1 MTIFEKTT
9 ALKKQSD
16 DVFANR
22 LCAKKIGVTF
32 QKNAIL
38 HQLNIDIPDRK
49 VSIIIG
55 PNACGKSTLLRS
67 LARLQ
72 SLSSGQVL
80 LDGKNIRQHKTR
92 AVAQQL
98 AILPQI
104 SVAPEGIRVVDLV
117 SRGRTPY
124 QSALSQWSQ
133 EDTDKVTYALE
144 VTGMSEFAERPL
156 ESLSGGQRQRAWI
169 AMSLAQDTDLLL
181 LDEPTT
187 FLDLPHQI
195 EVLQLSAKLNREQ
208 QRTIVMVL
216 HDINLAARYGDHLI
230 AMKDGA
236 IYAQGSPDEV
246 INQRTIKQIFGLD
259 CHIIRDPSHGT
270 PHVIPF

>member
-1 MTIFEKTT
+1 MITIEEH
-9 ALKKQSD
+9 D
-16 DVFANR
+16 DCIVANR
-22 LCAKKIGVTF
+22 LSAKDIGVTL
-32 QKNAIL
+32 QKNEIL
-38 HQLNIDIPDRK
+38 NQLNIDIPDCK
-49 VSIIIG
+49 VTIIIG

-72 SLSSGQVL
+72 SLSAGEVL

-92 AVAQQL
+92 AVAQEL

-104 SVAPEGIRVVDLV
+104 PIAPEGTRVYDLV

-133 EDTDKVTYALE
+133 EDADKVAYALQ
-144 VTGMSEFAERPL
+144 VTGMSDFAKRPL
-156 ESLSGGQRQRAWI
+156 EALSGGQRQRAWI
-169 AMSLAQDTDLLL
+169 AMALAQDTDLLL

-195 EVLQLSAKLNREQ
+195 EVLELAVRLNREQ

-236 IYAQGSPDEV
+236 IYTQGTPDEV
-246 INQRTIKQIFGLD
+246 VNQQTMKAIFDLD
-259 CHIIRDPSHGT
+259 CHIIRAPGHDL
-270 PHVIPF
+270 PHVIPV